1 MSSSYQTSRN
11 SSSTWTP
18 RENKL
23 FEKALALFDKD
34 APDRWQNI
42 ATAVGGVK
50 SAEEVKKHYEILL
63 EDLRNIECGRIPIP
77 KYKSAGSCNNK
88 NEEESISGTVDMLKY
103 LCAYKHKK
111 KLQMSIGNL
120 SIDSLRDIQD
130 FMAGEVHVLKASEV
144 SQPAV
149 KSRTRSGLPIYNPK
163 IKQICGK

>member
-77 KYKSAGSCNNK
+77 KYKPAGSCNNK
-88 NEEESISGTVDMLKY
+88 NEEERLLKY
-103 LCAYKHKK
+103 LN
-111 KLQMSIGNL
+111 LQ
-120 SIDSLRDIQD
+120 
-130 FMAGEVHVLKASEV
+130 
-144 SQPAV
+144 
-149 KSRTRSGLPIYNPK
+149 
-163 IKQICGK
+163 